1 MYEFW
6 YDYIKPKYVEKAR
19 SYYMDTDRFI
29 VHAKT
34 EDIYKDI
41 AKDVKARF
49 GTSIYEIDRPLPMG
63 KNEKVIELIKDDLK
77 ENNENND
84 GDKKVK
90 GTKKCHKRGNLN
102 LKTIKN
108 V

>member
-19 SYYMDTDRFI
+19 SCYMDTDRFI
-29 VHAKT
+29 VHEKT

-41 AKDVKARF
+41 AEDVEARF
-49 GTSIYEIDRPLPMG
+49 GTSNYEIDRPLPMG

-77 ENNENND
+77 ENND
-84 GDKKVK
+84 GDKISK

-102 LKTIKN
+102 LKGIKN